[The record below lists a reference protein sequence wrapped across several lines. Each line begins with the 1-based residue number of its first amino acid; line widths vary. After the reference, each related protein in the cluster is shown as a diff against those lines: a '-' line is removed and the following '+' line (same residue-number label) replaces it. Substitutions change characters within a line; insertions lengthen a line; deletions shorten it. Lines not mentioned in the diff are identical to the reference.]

1 MRLFGEPMESNI
13 FLTLIPIAVSIFS
26 VWFAYRA
33 NSINAELAQENFK
46 NSLIDKLKNAKY
58 MILQL
63 EAKNYEHREK
73 MLLIDTIMDHLLYQQ
88 NNQQKEKYLTA
99 LERDGLSN
107 LQEEVEDNIGI
118 FLSTNSGSEDNKNL
132 AINAIKNYLKDL

>member
-1 MRLFGEPMESNI
+1 MENNI
-13 FLTLIPIAVSIFS
+13 FLTSLPIIVSIFS

-63 EAKNYEHREK
+63 KAKNYDHREK

-99 LERDGLSN
+99 LERNTLSN

-118 FLSTNSGSEDNKNL
+118 FLSTNSGSEENKNL

>member
-1 MRLFGEPMESNI
+1 MENNI
-13 FLTLIPIAVSIFS
+13 FLTFFPIVVSIFS
-26 VWFAYRA
+26 ALFAYRA
-33 NSINAELAQENFK
+33 NSINAGLAQENFK

-63 EAKNYEHREK
+63 KTKDYEHREK

-99 LERDGLSN
+99 LERNSLSN

-118 FLSTNSGSEDNKNL
+118 FLSSNSGSEDNKSL

>member
-1 MRLFGEPMESNI
+1 MKLLRGLMENNI
-13 FLTLIPIAVSIFS
+13 FLTFFPIVVSIFS
-26 VWFAYRA
+26 ALFAYRA
-33 NSINAELAQENFK
+33 NSINAGLAQENFK

-63 EAKNYEHREK
+63 KTKDYEHREK

-99 LERDGLSN
+99 LERNSLSN

-118 FLSTNSGSEDNKNL
+118 FLSSNSGSEDNKSL

>member
-1 MRLFGEPMESNI
+1 MESSSI
-13 FLTLIPIAVSIFS
+13 IALVSIAVSIIS
-26 VWFAYRA
+26 ASFAHRA
-33 NSINAELAQENFK
+33 NSLNAELAKDNFK

-63 EAKNYEHREK
+63 EAKTYEHREK

-88 NNQQKEKYLTA
+88 NNQQKEKYLTV
-99 LERDGLSN
+99 LEKNALSN

-118 FLSTNSGSEDNKNL
+118 FLSSNSGSEDNKSL